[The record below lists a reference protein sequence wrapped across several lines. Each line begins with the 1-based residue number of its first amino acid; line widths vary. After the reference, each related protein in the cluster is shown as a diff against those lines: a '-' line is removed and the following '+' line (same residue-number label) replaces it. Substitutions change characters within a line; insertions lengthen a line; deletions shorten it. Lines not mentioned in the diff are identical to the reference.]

1 MFIILRLI
9 MIGKIDVLIIVT
21 ISVKLFLLDLIQA
34 LGFTDVQR
42 TLN

>member
-1 MFIILRLI
+1 MIYIRSI

-21 ISVKLFLLDLIQA
+21 NSVKLFLRDFIQA
-34 LGFTDVQR
+34 LGFSDVQR

>member
-1 MFIILRLI
+1 
-9 MIGKIDVLIIVT
+9 MIGKIHVLIIVT
-21 ISVKLFLLDLIQA
+21 NSVKLRDIQA